1 MAGSTA
7 IITVVK
13 FVTF

>member
-7 IITVVK
+7 ITTVVK